1 MTLDPLINEHAE
13 EGFYASQKDK
23 GDHTMDKINNNIIKN
38 TRVKES

>member
-13 EGFYASQKDK
+13 EGFKHHRKIK
-23 GDHTMDKINNNIIKN
+23 GTTPWTNNSIIKN